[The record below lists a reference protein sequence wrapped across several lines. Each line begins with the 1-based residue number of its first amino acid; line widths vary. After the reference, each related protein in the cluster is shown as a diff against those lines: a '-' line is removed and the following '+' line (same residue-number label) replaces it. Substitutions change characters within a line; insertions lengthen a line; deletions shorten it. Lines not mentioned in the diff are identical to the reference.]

1 MQHIRMVLR
10 FSVLGKGREHQALKY
25 ESDSCSVILQMKVDK
40 FVGVRKIAKLPEI
53 MEIYIRVGT

>member
-1 MQHIRMVLR
+1 MVVR